1 MAAMGRVRTAL
12 QFRNFVLIESRKD
25 VETDL
30 KPLCAGLQYSL
41 GLWQKPVSNESSWTT
56 ALYSEEKSHQK
67 LFDKPQNHCLI
78 MTSKPC

>member
-30 KPLCAGLQYSL
+30 KPPCVELQYSL
-41 GLWQKPVSNESSWTT
+41 GLWQKPQSPMNRQGLQLYNPKRKVTKSFLTNLKTT
-56 ALYSEEKSHQK
+56 V
-67 LFDKPQNHCLI
+67 
-78 MTSKPC
+78 